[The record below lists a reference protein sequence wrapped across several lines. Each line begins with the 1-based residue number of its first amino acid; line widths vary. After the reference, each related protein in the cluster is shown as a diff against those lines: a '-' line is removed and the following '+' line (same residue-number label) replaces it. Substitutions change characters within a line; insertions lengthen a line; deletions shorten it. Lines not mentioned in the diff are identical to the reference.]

1 MCESSLKHF
10 VTSLGSRTSVL
21 NISHPIVSIYTHRH
35 KIENFEIFNFF
46 AVECHHWRGLGFWL
60 QFLVPVGAHTC
71 AWWVLEHV
79 LALFG
84 AFPNTKSILGVML
97 CFKLHFWQRVKKR
110 VLGPFYPL
118 WRPQNCILGP
128 VDGAFRVPLEPQ
140 KCTKMAKKGSQG
152 AGKPKVMS
160 KTLWEYLGNHSPT
173 FEK

>member
-35 KIENFEIFNFF
+35 KIENFETFNFF
-46 AVECHHWRGLGFWL
+46 AVDCHHWRELGFWL

-97 CFKLHFWQRVKKR
+97 CFKLHFWQRVKKTS
-110 VLGPFYPL
+110 LGIFLPSVEASKLHF
-118 WRPQNCILGP
+118 
-128 VDGAFRVPLEPQ
+128 GACRRGFPGASGNP
-140 KCTKMAKKGSQG
+140 KMAKKGSQG
-152 AGKPKVMS
+152 AGKSKVTS